1 LDNVDDVE
9 EDNDVSEELLDP
21 VVGVREVSD
30 SSARPLATLP
40 TDGLVSTEEY
50 DSSNTLASPFT
61 LLEETSYIH
70 TSLTFPWYILTA
82 GFFSSL

>member
-1 LDNVDDVE
+1 LFLDNVDDVE

-40 TDGLVSTEEY
+40 TDGLVSTERERGC
-50 DSSNTLASPFT
+50 A
-61 LLEETSYIH
+61 
-70 TSLTFPWYILTA
+70 
-82 GFFSSL
+82 